1 MTFKVPTVDLTD
13 ESIQFTFDHDGET
26 YAIPF
31 MQHIPMSVLE
41 AADKRGGV
49 GHIPV
54 LEELGLQG
62 AADAWKT
69 MSPFQ
74 IRAVTTAWTEAS
86 AASLGES
93 KAS

>member
-13 ESIQFTFDHDGET
+13 ESIQFTFTHDGVDYT
-26 YAIPF
+26 VPQ
-31 MQHIPMSVLE
+31 MQHIPLPVVEE
-41 AADKRGGV
+41 ANKRGGV
-49 GHIPV
+49 GLIPL
-54 LEELGLQG
+54 LEELGLQA

-74 IRAVTTAWTEAS
+74 IRATTDAWTAAS